1 MIIGDDKM
9 SRVQHIAIAICFLMN
24 MCDGMNVMTIS
35 YTTNAISKEWMVA
48 PSNLGLVFSAGL
60 LGMALGAMFLAP
72 KADLIGRKSVILISA
87 LWMGIASVCTG
98 FAQSITTLV
107 LLRFFTGLGIGSM
120 LACTSTLAAEYAPQR
135 TKSFWVSFVMAGY
148 PAGAVLSG
156 LTANY
161 IITHYGWKVFFFSTG
176 VITLL
181 TTPFTFLFLNES
193 LEFLLKKQ
201 PANALVKINRIL
213 KSMNKKALSVL
224 PTMEIKYPQSSV
236 VVLFNPEKI
245 KSTIVLWLSFFLS
258 FAALYFLTSWIPKLA
273 AISGMSASLAIYAGI
288 LFNMGALL
296 GIIFQ
301 GYLSAKFGLKNIIC
315 YFLLGTAV
323 LMILFGFVR
332 DPFFL
337 LLLFCLI
344 GFGIQGGFIGL
355 YAVAAKLY
363 ETEIRST
370 GIGWAIGFGRLGAI
384 IGPFLGGIFI
394 SQGISVALN
403 FTFFAIPVFIA
414 AVATLFIQ
422 LKKEVAYEK

>member
-1 MIIGDDKM
+1 
-9 SRVQHIAIAICFLMN
+9 
-24 MCDGMNVMTIS
+24 
-35 YTTNAISKEWMVA
+35 
-48 PSNLGLVFSAGL
+48 
-60 LGMALGAMFLAP
+60 
-72 KADLIGRKSVILISA
+72 
-87 LWMGIASVCTG
+87 
-98 FAQSITTLV
+98 
-107 LLRFFTGLGIGSM
+107 
-120 LACTSTLAAEYAPQR
+120 
-135 TKSFWVSFVMAGY
+135 MAGY

-161 IITHYGWKVFFFSTG
+161 IITQYGWKAFFFSTG

-193 LEFLLKKQ
+193 LDFLLKKQ
-201 PANALVKINRIL
+201 PVNALVKINRIL
-213 KSMNKKALSVL
+213 KSMNKKVLSVL
-224 PTMEIKYPQSSV
+224 PTKEIKYSKSSV
-236 VVLFNPEKI
+236 IVLFNHEKI

-258 FAALYFLTSWIPKLA
+258 FAALYFLTSWIPKIA

-288 LFNMGALL
+288 LFNMGALF

-323 LMILFGFVR
+323 LMILFGFVK

-384 IGPFLGGIFI
+384 IGPFLGGILI
-394 SQGISVALN
+394 SQGISISLN

>member
-72 KADLIGRKSVILISA
+72 KADLIGRKSIILISA
-87 LWMGIASVCTG
+87 LWMGIASICTG
-98 FAQSITTLV
+98 FVQSITTLV

-224 PTMEIKYPQSSV
+224 PTLEIKYPQSSV
-236 VVLFNPEKI
+236 VVLFNHEKI

-422 LKKEVAYEK
+422 LEKEVAYEK

>member
-9 SRVQHIAIAICFLMN
+9 LRVQHIAIAICFLMN

-161 IITHYGWKVFFFSTG
+161 IITQYGWKVFFFSTG

-181 TTPFTFLFLNES
+181 TTPFTFMFLNES

-224 PTMEIKYPQSSV
+224 PTREIKYPQSSV
-236 VVLFNPEKI
+236 VVLFKHEKI

-273 AISGMSASLAIYAGI
+273 AISGMSASFAIYAGI

-323 LMILFGFVR
+323 LMILFGFVK

-394 SQGISVALN
+394 SRGISVALN